1 MGAKRVGADPE
12 GPPLPSLRDLSGT
25 SGRDIMYTSSRDLS
39 CASGRDLSCT
49 SGLDV
54 PPTAPTR
61 ARSESFDS
69 LTTEMQRAT
78 TVGSRLLLQQRAP
91 PSWLRAAQQRLRAAY
106 ASTPAQLGLAVLI
119 AANFVVS
126 AVEAQLRWST
136 AAPSSEAA
144 FLGIEIFFTVVF
156 TAELLVNMAAHWLR
170 PFWTSGWNVF
180 DLAII
185 AVAWASLAADDVPGV
200 SVLRLFRAF
209 RVFRLFKRV
218 HSLRSIIQGVLNAMP
233 AIANTFGVL
242 AIIMGIWAI
251 IGVDLFGRAAPLD
264 FGTFGRALL
273 TLWQILFLD
282 SWAQVARQLMLGGGA
297 LDDDAQPIAA
307 PVYFVSYTFVAA
319 IMLSNIV
326 VAMLLDKYLRAV
338 EGLKERRREGRAQRE
353 EAAKL
358 ESIDRLREQQRA
370 EGMQLEE
377 RAAAKA
383 LAWLQRHGSLL
394 SAEQA
399 DAIVRGARAE
409 ARRAFTA
416 RRAQVLSPLKAAVSA
431 PAICAHVLTSACAV
445 HKLVQLPRDELL
457 QLAAVLYTSPLARAP
472 LLERAAQVSE
482 ARIQR
487 GTEAGDLLRWLAAQ
501 RHAGDHA
508 PPPPPAGVGAE
519 KHTSPASAAS
529 ATAVGAGS
537 AQHAGEIARRRRT
550 LTPWQ
555 IVRGLQELGKPS
567 GEERV

>member
-242 AIIMGIWAI
+242 AIIVRATPRRAARGGGCAPRAPSPQIATRGGDARARRWA
-251 IGVDLFGRAAPLD
+251 FGRSSASTCLGAPRRSIL
-264 FGTFGRALL
+264 ALL
-273 TLWQILFLD
+273 AERCSRCGKSSFLT
-282 SWAQVARQLMLGGGA
+282 VG
-297 LDDDAQPIAA
+297 
-307 PVYFVSYTFVAA
+307 
-319 IMLSNIV
+319 
-326 VAMLLDKYLRAV
+326 
-338 EGLKERRREGRAQRE
+338 RR
-353 EAAKL
+353 
-358 ESIDRLREQQRA
+358 S
-370 EGMQLEE
+370 
-377 RAAAKA
+377 
-383 LAWLQRHGSLL
+383 HGS
-394 SAEQA
+394 
-399 DAIVRGARAE
+399 
-409 ARRAFTA
+409 
-416 RRAQVLSPLKAAVSA
+416 
-431 PAICAHVLTSACAV
+431 
-445 HKLVQLPRDELL
+445 
-457 QLAAVLYTSPLARAP
+457 
-472 LLERAAQVSE
+472 
-482 ARIQR
+482 
-487 GTEAGDLLRWLAAQ
+487 
-501 RHAGDHA
+501 
-508 PPPPPAGVGAE
+508 
-519 KHTSPASAAS
+519 
-529 ATAVGAGS
+529 
-537 AQHAGEIARRRRT
+537 
-550 LTPWQ
+550 
-555 IVRGLQELGKPS
+555 
-567 GEERV
+567 

>member
-1 MGAKRVGADPE
+1 
-12 GPPLPSLRDLSGT
+12 
-25 SGRDIMYTSSRDLS
+25 
-39 CASGRDLSCT
+39 
-49 SGLDV
+49 
-54 PPTAPTR
+54 
-61 ARSESFDS
+61 
-69 LTTEMQRAT
+69 
-78 TVGSRLLLQQRAP
+78 
-91 PSWLRAAQQRLRAAY
+91 
-106 ASTPAQLGLAVLI
+106 
-119 AANFVVS
+119 
-126 AVEAQLRWST
+126 
-136 AAPSSEAA
+136 
-144 FLGIEIFFTVVF
+144 
-156 TAELLVNMAAHWLR
+156 
-170 PFWTSGWNVF
+170 
-180 DLAII
+180 
-185 AVAWASLAADDVPGV
+185 
-200 SVLRLFRAF
+200 
-209 RVFRLFKRV
+209 
-218 HSLRSIIQGVLNAMP
+218 
-233 AIANTFGVL
+233 
-242 AIIMGIWAI
+242 
-251 IGVDLFGRAAPLD
+251 
-264 FGTFGRALL
+264 
-273 TLWQILFLD
+273 
-282 SWAQVARQLMLGGGA
+282 MLGGGA

-326 VAMLLDKYLRAV
+326 VAMLLDKVRAEMRAPPPRRYAHASRAVRAARSHVRSPAHAHTPARTQRTLRARTPSQYLRAV